1 MKNQLNEGIAS
12 EPYAAR
18 GDDASGSA
26 CSIRQD
32 FKRNFVLQQLVALQ
46 FTVMVCPDW
55 LLRVSGFGPRSMGWR
70 CLHTVM

>member
-1 MKNQLNEGIAS
+1 MKSNQLNEDIAS

-46 FTVMVCPDW
+46 KYMQIMINYPSR
-55 LLRVSGFGPRSMGWR
+55 RVKS
-70 CLHTVM
+70 

>member
-1 MKNQLNEGIAS
+1 MKSNQLNEGIAS

-46 FTVMVCPDW
+46 PQNSS
-55 LLRVSGFGPRSMGWR
+55 RIKRQ
-70 CLHTVM
+70 